1 MKIIVTNAKL
11 KVEYFSE
18 STELQKYINKEIA
31 YQVNPLDPDRFNKKA
46 FRMHVWD
53 GRVKLFNP
61 KVGEAPSGL
70 FSDVLKAVKNCMG
83 KYPTI
88 NLDTVDR
95 RGSKLETVHK
105 VFPKDSKYK
114 LKEDEL
120 ELTLRDHQIK
130 GVQFAMDNQLGTINY
145 ATASGKSAVAFA
157 LIGELLPKLKAN
169 ELIFL
174 TEKSVSLAKQLKAG
188 IELALGIKVGMW
200 GAGKE
205 DIQQVTVATCGTMA
219 SGLKPPEDTVKLT
232 SLKDKV
238 TQHFAKDY
246 VPLFIDQDNAKAL
259 IKTYLMNHQPRY
271 KYDVEIFN
279 QLNEI
284 AKLPTSKIQKALKWQ
299 AQAYD
304 KLLKKKAKKAYDK
317 YNQTKD
323 ILNRVRA
330 VIVDEAHEAAAN
342 SYQLAL
348 LNMPNARLR
357 IGLTGTVPSHMEN
370 MVRWTKFKG
379 IFGDNIIK
387 VSNHEMIEKGF
398 AAKPTIKL
406 VPINQPVKLDNQID
420 IQLPPNLPKR
430 MQPLAKYQLAY
441 KLGII
446 NNSFRNK
453 LIELLTKKL
462 VALKNGPVL
471 IIVSEIDHGEILQ
484 SGLQNLGIP
493 SKFIYGDKTMDE
505 RQEIFD
511 LIKNNQ
517 SPVLIGTQLLDTGI
531 DIPNLKYLIYVSG
544 GKSIRQV
551 LQRIGRM
558 LRKTANKKTT
568 TIFDLQDHT
577 TNILYKQAQAR
588 VKIYQDEQFEIEG

>member
-83 KYPTI
+83 KYPAI

-114 LKEDEL
+114 LKEDEP

-188 IELALGIKVGMW
+188 SELALGIKVGMW

-357 IGLTGTVPSHMEN
+357 IGLTGTVPSHTEN

-453 LIELLTKKL
+453 LIELLTEKL

>member
-114 LKEDEL
+114 LKEDEP

-174 TEKSVSLAKQLKAG
+174 TEKSVSLAKQLKTG

-357 IGLTGTVPSHMEN
+357 IGLTGTVPSHTEN

>member
-83 KYPTI
+83 KYPAI

-114 LKEDEL
+114 LKEDEP

-357 IGLTGTVPSHMEN
+357 IGLTGTVPSHTEN

-453 LIELLTKKL
+453 LIELLTEKL

-493 SKFIYGDKTMDE
+493 SKFIYGDKTVDE

>member
-83 KYPTI
+83 KYPAI

-114 LKEDEL
+114 LKEDEP

-219 SGLKPPEDTVKLT
+219 LGLKPPEDTVKLT

-357 IGLTGTVPSHMEN
+357 IGLTGTVPSHTEN

-453 LIELLTKKL
+453 LIELLTEKL

>member
-114 LKEDEL
+114 LKEDEP

-188 IELALGIKVGMW
+188 IELALGIKAGMW

-357 IGLTGTVPSHMEN
+357 IGLTGTVPSHTEN

>member
-357 IGLTGTVPSHMEN
+357 IGLTGTVPSHTEN

-420 IQLPPNLPKR
+420 IQLPPNLSKR

>member
-357 IGLTGTVPSHMEN
+357 IGLTGTVPSHTEN

>member
-114 LKEDEL
+114 LKEDEP

-357 IGLTGTVPSHMEN
+357 IGLTGTVPSHTEN

>member
-284 AKLPTSKIQKALKWQ
+284 AKLPTNKIQKALKWQ

-357 IGLTGTVPSHMEN
+357 IGLTGTVPSHTEN

-558 LRKTANKKTT
+558 LRKTSNKKTT

>member
-18 STELQKYINKEIA
+18 SAELQKYINKEIA
-31 YQVNPLDPDRFNKKA
+31 YQVNPLDPDRFNNKD

-114 LKEDEL
+114 LKENEP

-157 LIGELLPKLKAN
+157 LIGELLPKLKTN

-279 QLNEI
+279 QLTEI

-357 IGLTGTVPSHMEN
+357 IGLTGTVPSHTEN

-398 AAKPTIKL
+398 AAKPIIKL

-453 LIELLTKKL
+453 LIELLTEKL

-505 RQEIFD
+505 RQAIFD

-551 LQRIGRM
+551 LQRVGRM

-577 TNILYKQAQAR
+577 TNILYRQAQAR

>member
-70 FSDVLKAVKNCMG
+70 FSDVLKAVKSCMG

-114 LKEDEL
+114 LKEDEP

-299 AQAYD
+299 VQAYD

-357 IGLTGTVPSHMEN
+357 IGLTGTVPSHTEN

-453 LIELLTKKL
+453 LIELLTEKL

>member
-284 AKLPTSKIQKALKWQ
+284 AKLPTNKIQKALKWQ

-357 IGLTGTVPSHMEN
+357 IGLTGTVPSHTEN

>member
-18 STELQKYINKEIA
+18 SAGLQKYINKEIA

-83 KYPTI
+83 KYPMI
-88 NLDTVDR
+88 NLDTIDK
-95 RGSKLETVHK
+95 RGNKLETVHK

-114 LKEDEL
+114 LKEDEP

-357 IGLTGTVPSHMEN
+357 IGLTGTVPSHTEN

-398 AAKPTIKL
+398 AAKPIIKL

-453 LIELLTKKL
+453 LIELLTNKL

-505 RQEIFD
+505 RQAIFD

>member
-18 STELQKYINKEIA
+18 SAELQKYINEEIA

-83 KYPTI
+83 KYPMI
-88 NLDTVDR
+88 NLDAVDR

-114 LKEDEL
+114 LKENEP
-120 ELTLRDHQIK
+120 ELTLKDHQIK

-279 QLNEI
+279 QLTEI

-357 IGLTGTVPSHMEN
+357 IGLTGTVPSHTEN

-505 RQEIFD
+505 RQAIFD

>member
-70 FSDVLKAVKNCMG
+70 FSDVLKAVKSCMG

-88 NLDTVDR
+88 NLDTIDR

-114 LKEDEL
+114 LKEDEP

-299 AQAYD
+299 VQAYD

-357 IGLTGTVPSHMEN
+357 IGLTGTVPSHTEN

-453 LIELLTKKL
+453 LIELLTEKL